1 MGCAASSSTFLVE
14 QAAAA
19 GAEGKPAGASP
30 GAARRTLADDV
41 ALRRAQVCATRN
53 TQSGA
58 WLVADP
64 TLLPRSQSDPST
76 VQSYVIPCLSWRYY
90 FQSSLA
96 LRAQLHEHY
105 GYENGLR
112 CKTWDPS
119 GGPDDSLSISLY
131 GLQGG
136 DEKAIRLCKRLPAV
150 AGQLAILSLQDNR
163 ITDEA
168 GHEIQAVLPALTQLK
183 ELYAPLL

>member
-1 MGCAASSSTFLVE
+1 MLCV
-14 QAAAA
+14 
-19 GAEGKPAGASP
+19 
-30 GAARRTLADDV
+30 
-41 ALRRAQVCATRN
+41 
-53 TQSGA
+53 
-58 WLVADP
+58 
-64 TLLPRSQSDPST
+64 
-76 VQSYVIPCLSWRYY
+76 
-90 FQSSLA
+90 
-96 LRAQLHEHY
+96 QLHEHY

-150 AGQLAILSLQDNR
+150 ARQLTILSLQDNR

>member
-1 MGCAASSSTFLVE
+1 MC
-14 QAAAA
+14 
-19 GAEGKPAGASP
+19 
-30 GAARRTLADDV
+30 
-41 ALRRAQVCATRN
+41 
-53 TQSGA
+53 
-58 WLVADP
+58 
-64 TLLPRSQSDPST
+64 
-76 VQSYVIPCLSWRYY
+76 
-90 FQSSLA
+90 
-96 LRAQLHEHY
+96 AQLHEHY

-183 ELYAPLL
+183 ELCAPLL